1 MNTMDSNPTRE
12 LSLAE
17 ILNRR
22 YEFEYLIMDRKPFKL
37 PNHESD
43 IESLR
48 FFINNGHKSNRFR
61 KNFKRAKLLATEI
74 VEHYDKSVGSN
85 GQ

>member
-17 ILNRR
+17 LLNRR
-22 YEFEYLIMDRKPFKL
+22 SEFEYLITSRKPFQL
-37 PNHESD
+37 PSHESD
-43 IESLR
+43 IDSLR

-74 VEHYDKSVGSN
+74 IEHYDKPVGSN
-85 GQ
+85 DQ